1 MNARTDR
8 DQAIDELAAE
18 YLPGGPP
25 GMVEDLI
32 QSDQTLLLYAVLREL
47 RALRQDRTGG
57 RPIGVVLDQ
66 QESDE
71 TNQEANL
78 YANSDVQ
85 VTGADQ
91 EAVEF
96 GFASKAVLVWGWDQD
111 ITIAF
116 QKSGSNREIDL
127 AASKSSFSIGGDV
140 DLGASRMWYSKQ
152 NGGDPDTTLKV
163 VAQ

>member
-1 MNARTDR
+1 MIRPDR
-8 DQAIDELAAE
+8 DKEIDELAAE
-18 YLPGGPP
+18 YLPHGSP
-25 GMVEDLI
+25 GTVEDLM

-57 RPIGVVLDQ
+57 RPIAAVLDQ

-71 TNQEANL
+71 TTQEANL

-85 VTGADQ
+85 VTSADQ
-91 EAVEF
+91 KAVEF
-96 GFASKAVLVWGWDQD
+96 GFASKAVLVWGGDQD

-116 QKSGSNREIDL
+116 EKSSSNREIDL

-140 DLGASRMWYSKQ
+140 NLGASKMWYSKQ

>member
-1 MNARTDR
+1 MIRSDR
-8 DQAIDELAAE
+8 DKEIDELAAE
-18 YLPGGPP
+18 YLPHGSP
-25 GMVEDLI
+25 GLVEDLM

-71 TNQEANL
+71 TNQQANL
-78 YANSDVQ
+78 YANSDVL
-85 VTGADQ
+85 VTSADQ

-96 GFASKAVLVWGWDQD
+96 GFAAKAVLVWGWGED
-111 ITIAF
+111 ITLAF
-116 QKSGSNREIDL
+116 KKSGNDRKINL

-140 DLGASRMWYSKQ
+140 TLGASKMWYSKQ